1 MNAVPGPKDLLS
13 SVLSNYCNLPPV
25 MFFLHIHYSF
35 NKNLLKESI
44 NKILVSQHSMN
55 QVKFGWRTMTELTH
69 LILRIVPFG
78 NMPTL

>member
-1 MNAVPGPKDLLS
+1 M
-13 SVLSNYCNLPPV
+13 
-25 MFFLHIHYSF
+25 F